1 MIKKSLKANSKEITL
16 NSLRQMF
23 GKIYVDQHLL
33 QRLKEAWEAPIC
45 SDHIVKF
52 LNGHSNIYSIV
63 LVRIDGCIDYCEELI
78 QNFDESDSQY
88 SNIKETIDYLE
99 NIKEEGYEYLNL
111 DGQHRVDCYERFLR
125 SEFPLLESVVD
136 EITLE
141 DGTTTTKELKGLK
154 FNEMPSITQKEI
166 LENNR
171 LLITMIEEATL
182 QSLIEVTILTNLGE
196 PWNDH
201 ERRII
206 LPSSFNRHI
215 YEYMNENPLLSNMFK
230 EIAKNMSGDY
240 ALAKKGD
247 SLMITEWAGYYFN
260 AKKGNYYNWPKKEFL
275 DKQSSIE
282 GIDGQTQSNRKEA
295 FKICQLVTELVNT
308 PKSITKTER
317 TTLDNLYILL
327 TMFNLPS
334 HSLNVKRKVISITN
348 KKEFYDWFRKTE
360 AFLRE
365 DDYFVKV
372 NGKVV
377 IEPITKKKMTNSES
391 FKRKCGAKKVDDIQ
405 LRLEKMAN
413 CFNKDFDF
421 LFSKGII
428 DLIDANKTYTKKQKL
443 SAAIESDWLT
453 ADGEE
458 IKFEDLMSN
467 NSFIEGDHIDAVSLG
482 NETTKSNLTLR
493 TKVANIRKSNKNL
506 SK

>member
-1 MIKKSLKANSKEITL
+1 MIKKSLKANSREITL

-23 GKIYVDQHLL
+23 GKIYVDEHLL
-33 QRLKEAWEAPIC
+33 QRLKDAWEAQIC
-45 SDHIVKF
+45 SEHIVKF
-52 LNGHSNIYSIV
+52 VYGHSNIYSIV

-78 QNFDESDSQY
+78 QKFDESDTQHA
-88 SNIKETIDYLE
+88 NIKETITYLE
-99 NIKEEGYEYLNL
+99 KIKEDGYEYLNL
-111 DGQHRVDCYERFLR
+111 DGQHRVDCYERFLK

-141 DGTTTTKELKGLK
+141 DGTTTTKDLKGLR
-154 FNEMPSITQKEI
+154 FNEMPSSTQKDI
-166 LENNR
+166 LESR

-182 QSLIEVTILTNLGE
+182 NSLIEVTILTNLGE

-206 LPSSFNRHI
+206 LPSTFNRHV
-215 YEYMNENPLLSNMFK
+215 YKYMSENPLLSNMFK

-260 AKKGNYYNWPKKEFL
+260 VKKGNHYAWPKKDFL

-282 GIDGQTQSNRKEA
+282 GIDGQTQSARKES
-295 FKICQLVTELVNT
+295 FKIAQLVAELVNT
-308 PKSITKTER
+308 PKNITKAER

-327 TMFNLPS
+327 SVFNLPS
-334 HSLNVKRKVISITN
+334 HTFNVKNKIISITN
-348 KKEFYDWFRKTE
+348 KKDFYNWFRKTE
-360 AFLRE
+360 SFLRD

-372 NGKVV
+372 DGKIVV
-377 IEPITKKKMTNSES
+377 EPITGKKMTNSES

-405 LRLEKMAN
+405 LRLEKMVN
-413 CFNKDFDF
+413 CFNKDFDM
-421 LFSKGII
+421 LFAKGII
-428 DLIDANKTYTKKQKL
+428 ELIDANKTYTKKQKL
-443 SAAIESDWLT
+443 TAAIESDWLT

-458 IKFEDLMSN
+458 IKFEDLMSV

>member
-1 MIKKSLKANSKEITL
+1 MIKKSLKANSREITL

-33 QRLKEAWEAPIC
+33 QRLKDAWESTIC

-52 LNGHSNIYSIV
+52 VRGHSNIYSIV

-78 QNFDESDSQY
+78 QKFDESDTQY
-88 SNIKETIDYLE
+88 ANIKETITYLE
-99 NIKEEGYEYLNL
+99 KIKEDGYEYLNL
-111 DGQHRVDCYERFLR
+111 DGQHRVDCYERFLK
-125 SEFPLLESVVD
+125 SEFPLLSSVVD
-136 EITLE
+136 DITLE
-141 DGTTTTKELKGLK
+141 DGTTTSKDLKGLR
-154 FNEMPSITQKEI
+154 FNEMPASTQKDI
-166 LENNR
+166 LENR
-171 LLITMIEEATL
+171 LLITMIDEATL
-182 QSLIEVTILTNLGE
+182 NSLIEVTILTNLGE

-206 LPSSFNRHI
+206 LPSTFNRHL
-215 YEYMNENPLLSNMFK
+215 YKYMSENPLLSNMCK

-260 AKKGNYYNWPKKEFL
+260 AKRGNNYIWPKKDFL

-282 GIDGQTQSNRKEA
+282 GIDGQTQSSRKEA
-295 FKICQLVTELVNT
+295 FKIAQLIAELVNT
-308 PKSITKTER
+308 PKSILKTER

-327 TMFNLPS
+327 SVFNLPS
-334 HSLNVKRKVISITN
+334 HAFNFKNKVISITN
-348 KKEFYDWFRKTE
+348 KKAFYNWFRKME
-360 AFLRE
+360 SFLRD

-372 NGKVV
+372 DGKIV

-391 FKRKCGAKKVDDIQ
+391 FKRKCGAKKADDIK
-405 LRLEKMAN
+405 LRLEKMIN
-413 CFNKDFDF
+413 CFNRDFDK
-421 LFSKGII
+421 LFAEGTIEV
-428 DLIDANKTYTKKQKL
+428 IDANKTYTKKQKL
-443 SAAIESDWLT
+443 TAAIESDWLT

-458 IKFEDLMSN
+458 IKFEDLMSV